1 MDGLNSFLHFKF
13 FPMVTADIAQ
23 LNAECT
29 QWKHVLRQNRNELS
43 ACKDQLQQLVSPRL
57 EKQKLQDVEHFQN
70 QFHIQLIN
78 VHDLKH
84 AIKGHERIAEWE
96 MRAKGGTF
104 SDATWAAHED
114 LFDQY
119 MQLENTIDE
128 LKHDFNQFTR
138 AMA

>member
-1 MDGLNSFLHFKF
+1 
-13 FPMVTADIAQ
+13 MVTADIAQ

-119 MQLENTIDE
+119 MQLSLI
-128 LKHDFNQFTR
+128 HI
-138 AMA
+138 

>member
-1 MDGLNSFLHFKF
+1 
-13 FPMVTADIAQ
+13 MVIADLAQ
-23 LNAECT
+23 LAAECT
-29 QWKHVLRQNRNELS
+29 QWKDVLRSNRNEL
-43 ACKDQLQQLVSPRL
+43 AVCNQQLQALVSPRL
-57 EKQKLQDVEHFQN
+57 EKRTLLEVEHFQN

-84 AIKGHERIAEWE
+84 AIKDHEKIATWE
-96 MRAKGGTF
+96 ARARKGQF

-119 MQLENTIDE
+119 MQLEQTIGE
-128 LKHDFNQFTR
+128 LKEDFNKFSK

>member
-1 MDGLNSFLHFKF
+1 
-13 FPMVTADIAQ
+13 MVTADLAQ
-23 LNAECT
+23 LAAECT
-29 QWKHVLRQNRNELS
+29 QWKHVLRNNKNEL
-43 ACKDQLQQLVSPRL
+43 ADCNQQLQALVSPRL
-57 EKQKLQDVEHFQN
+57 EKRVLLEVEHFQN

-84 AIKGHERIAEWE
+84 AIKDHEKIAAWE
-96 MRAKGGTF
+96 ARARSGQF

-119 MQLENTIDE
+119 MQLEHTIGE
-128 LKHDFNQFTR
+128 LKADFQKFSK